1 MASVDAGQDM
11 AGVALLPL
19 APLLQ
24 SPLPQSLRIEVALG
38 LAPGQVVQISV
49 RLAPGA
55 TLADALRQSGLH
67 QRLGA
72 ATLATLRTGI
82 WGELSAGNTPLRDGD
97 RVELYRPLTVDPKEA
112 RRQRYQRDGL
122 GKPQRRR

>member
-1 MASVDAGQDM
+1 MASVDAGQDT
-11 AGVALLPL
+11 AGVAPLPQ
-19 APLLQ
+19 A
-24 SPLPQSLRIEVALG
+24 PLPQSLRIEVALG

-49 RLAPGA
+49 RLPAGA

-82 WGELSAGNTPLRDGD
+82 WGELCAGNTPLRDGD